1 MSKPYETVVAEYAN
15 YPKAEI
21 GLKVLEMRGFGSDRV
36 SLITKNDSELV
47 ELEKARRERLERPGP
62 GVSGGAGAALAAGA
76 AMPLAVGTTL
86 APFFLIG
93 PIVAAAAG
101 AAAGTL
107 FGDDKKWTL
116 DEATAD
122 NYQERVREGSILL
135 VVHASGDDLTEAFSG
150 LKTTD
155 ALSLERF

>member
-62 GVSGGAGAALAAGA
+62 V
-76 AMPLAVGTTL
+76 
-86 APFFLIG
+86 
-93 PIVAAAAG
+93 
-101 AAAGTL
+101 
-107 FGDDKKWTL
+107 
-116 DEATAD
+116 
-122 NYQERVREGSILL
+122 
-135 VVHASGDDLTEAFSG
+135 
-150 LKTTD
+150 
-155 ALSLERF
+155 